1 MRLEVERLNKSFD
14 LPGGVLRRRRIGV
27 LREVSLSIASGEV
40 LGLVGESGS
49 GKTTL
54 ARCIMGILRPDSG
67 AIRLDGVDAA
77 SLGRRALR
85 HWRRDMAVVY
95 QNPFLSLNP
104 TMTIQE
110 IVTEPILVRERIAR
124 ATLQDRVSDLL
135 EEVGLGNSI
144 LKRRVGALS
153 GGQAQR
159 VAIARAIAT
168 RPRLIILDEPSSSLD
183 VRVQAQILNLLV
195 DLQER
200 DGFSCL
206 FITHDL
212 DVVRF
217 ATDRVAVM
225 EKGIIV
231 EEGDTERVLDAPA
244 HSYTASLVAATP
256 RLHSG
261 SDAQAATRIRFE
273 PGASSAC
280 RVNSGQRPVDRC

>member
-27 LREVSLSIASGEV
+27 LRDVTVRIASGEV

-54 ARCIMGILRPDSG
+54 ARCIMGIIRPDSG
-67 AIRLDGVDAA
+67 AVRLDGVDAA
-77 SLGRRALR
+77 GLGRRALR

-104 TMTIQE
+104 TMTVQE
-110 IVTEPILVRERIAR
+110 IVAEPILVRERIAR
-124 ATLQDRVSDLL
+124 DALRNRISRLL
-135 EEVGLGNSI
+135 GDVGLGNS
-144 LKRRVGALS
+144 LLGRRVGVLS

-159 VAIARAIAT
+159 VAIARAVAT

-225 EKGIIV
+225 EKGAIV
-231 EEGDTERVLDAPA
+231 EEGDTGRVLDTPS
-244 HSYTASLVAATP
+244 HPYTARLVAATP
-256 RLHSG
+256 RLPTG
-261 SDAQAATRIRFE
+261 AEGQGGGQDRI
-273 PGASSAC
+273 
-280 RVNSGQRPVDRC
+280 

>member
-1 MRLEVERLNKSFD
+1 MRLDVERLNKSFD
-14 LPGGVLRRRRIGV
+14 LPGGFLRRRRHAV

-54 ARCIMGILRPDSG
+54 ARCIMGMVRPDSG
-67 AIRLDGVDAA
+67 AVRLEGVDPAGF
-77 SLGRRALR
+77 GRRALR
-85 HWRRDMAVVY
+85 RWRRDMAVVY

-104 TMTIQE
+104 TMR
-110 IVTEPILVRERIAR
+110 VHAVVAEPIVARERTDTAALR
-124 ATLQDRVSDLL
+124 TRVSGLL
-135 EEVGLGNSI
+135 EDVGLGDSF
-144 LKRRVGALS
+144 LRRRVGALS

-183 VRVQAQILNLLV
+183 VSVQAQILNLLV
-195 DLQER
+195 DLQAR

-225 EKGIIV
+225 QKGAIV
-231 EEGDTERVLDAPA
+231 EVGATERVLDSPR
-244 HSYTASLVAATP
+244 HKYTARLVAATP
-256 RLHSG
+256 RLPARANG
-261 SDAQAATRIRFE
+261 RDDAYN
-273 PGASSAC
+273 PG
-280 RVNSGQRPVDRC
+280 

>member
-1 MRLEVERLNKSFD
+1 MRLDIESLNKSFD
-14 LPGGVLRRRRIGV
+14 LPGGFLRRRRIAV
-27 LREVSLSIASGEV
+27 LRDVSVNIANGEV

-54 ARCIMGILRPDSG
+54 ARCIMGLVRPDSG
-67 AIRLDGVDAA
+67 AVRLDGAEAA
-77 SLGRRALR
+77 GLGRRALR
-85 HWRRDMAVVY
+85 QWRRDMAVVY

-104 TMTIQE
+104 TMTVQA
-110 IVTEPILVRERIAR
+110 IVAEPMLARERIAR
-124 ATLQDRVSDLL
+124 AALGNRISGLL
-135 EEVGLGNSI
+135 GDVGLGDSF
-144 LKRRVGALS
+144 LRRRVGALS

-183 VRVQAQILNLLV
+183 VSVQAQILNLLV
-195 DLQER
+195 DLQAR

-225 EKGIIV
+225 EKGAIV
-231 EEGDTERVLDAPA
+231 EVGDTERVLDAPRHA
-244 HSYTASLVAATP
+244 YTARLIAATP
-256 RLHSG
+256 RLPSG
-261 SDAQAATRIRFE
+261 AGVRGLLAH
-273 PGASSAC
+273 
-280 RVNSGQRPVDRC
+280 